1 MKDRAVAFHPFAY
14 LAAFGLSGAMS
25 GMLMCVNTLLML
37 DRGLSLAQVALGLS
51 LLSITQVLLED
62 PSGMLGDLYG
72 RKRIWMAAMLVRLCY
87 LPLFL
92 FASGPVLLAG
102 YVCNGAG
109 NALNSGA
116 LDAMYLENW
125 MHTRGKETLARG
137 TALQQAVQYGSQAVG
152 ALLGGCLST
161 MKLFR
166 PYSANILACA
176 ALCTA
181 GLLVAFFAI
190 PADGAAHRAR
200 TGTFFLGSI
209 ASGFYVQARQ
219 TVRLAKASPLVLL
232 CLLGILPYGFAGI
245 GVEGYWQPRLLELLN
260 GAQPGILLGIFS
272 CTSMGG
278 VIIGG
283 FLADRLVRRAG
294 TARARIALFLFV
306 RLAMTALLAALAA
319 ALQVPLML
327 AFYIAYYLA
336 LGMYACVDSVL
347 VQSETPDEVRGT
359 VMSAES
365 LMQMMGAWLG
375 TGAASLWLGNGS
387 ITGLWLLCA
396 AVLAGGTALCLV
408 PVWLLHRVKPAEK
421 PLQNV

>member
-1 MKDRAVAFHPFAY
+1 
-14 LAAFGLSGAMS
+14 
-25 GMLMCVNTLLML
+25 
-37 DRGLSLAQVALGLS
+37 
-51 LLSITQVLLED
+51 
-62 PSGMLGDLYG
+62 
-72 RKRIWMAAMLVRLCY
+72 
-87 LPLFL
+87 
-92 FASGPVLLAG
+92 
-102 YVCNGAG
+102 
-109 NALNSGA
+109 
-116 LDAMYLENW
+116 
-125 MHTRGKETLARG
+125 
-137 TALQQAVQYGSQAVG
+137 
-152 ALLGGCLST
+152 
-161 MKLFR
+161 
-166 PYSANILACA
+166 
-176 ALCTA
+176 
-181 GLLVAFFAI
+181 
-190 PADGAAHRAR
+190 
-200 TGTFFLGSI
+200 
-209 ASGFYVQARQ
+209 
-219 TVRLAKASPLVLL
+219 
-232 CLLGILPYGFAGI
+232 
-245 GVEGYWQPRLLELLN
+245 
-260 GAQPGILLGIFS
+260 
-272 CTSMGG
+272 MGG

>member
-1 MKDRAVAFHPFAY
+1 M
-14 LAAFGLSGAMS
+14 
-25 GMLMCVNTLLML
+25 
-37 DRGLSLAQVALGLS
+37 
-51 LLSITQVLLED
+51 
-62 PSGMLGDLYG
+62 
-72 RKRIWMAAMLVRLCY
+72 
-87 LPLFL
+87 
-92 FASGPVLLAG
+92 
-102 YVCNGAG
+102 
-109 NALNSGA
+109 
-116 LDAMYLENW
+116 
-125 MHTRGKETLARG
+125 
-137 TALQQAVQYGSQAVG
+137 
-152 ALLGGCLST
+152 
-161 MKLFR
+161 
-166 PYSANILACA
+166 
-176 ALCTA
+176 
-181 GLLVAFFAI
+181 
-190 PADGAAHRAR
+190 
-200 TGTFFLGSI
+200 
-209 ASGFYVQARQ
+209 
-219 TVRLAKASPLVLL
+219 LL

-283 FLADRLVRRAG
+283 FLADRLVRWAG